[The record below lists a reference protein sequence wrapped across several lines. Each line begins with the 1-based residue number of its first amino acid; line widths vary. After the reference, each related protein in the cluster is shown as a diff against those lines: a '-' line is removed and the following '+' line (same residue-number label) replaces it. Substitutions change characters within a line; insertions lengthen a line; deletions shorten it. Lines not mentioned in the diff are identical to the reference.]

1 MALWKLHGQQIAD
14 TWQARCLRESRGKTA
29 AVIMAVMFQNYR
41 DDMPYLLRQVW
52 PGFRDIRRP
61 FISGGAVIAPNGKV
75 LCGVVH
81 EGCDNPIAQVIYY
94 SEGDLVKDMR
104 DLADRLKLNDRDRVE
119 MTEAFKKWVVAD
131 RRVDHLGRK
140 MAS

>member
-1 MALWKLHGQQIAD
+1 MPLWKLHGQQIAD

-29 AVIMAVMFQNYR
+29 AVVMAVMFHNYR

-52 PGFRDIRRP
+52 PGFRDITRP
-61 FISGGAVIAPNGKV
+61 FLSGGAHILRNGKV
-75 LCGVVH
+75 VCGMVR
-81 EGCDNPIAQVIYY
+81 EGHNQPMATVIYDD
-94 SEGDLVKDMR
+94 EGDLIKDMR

-131 RRVDHLGRK
+131 RRIDHLGRK
-140 MAS
+140 IAS